1 LRPAAGWR
9 YRDWRKCLP
18 EIQDCLIEIFFC
30 IVHYRRQE
38 IILAPQA
45 AGAGIFSL
53 FTDYVADYV
62 ADCEPCELSRFVGID
77 GADHMAQKI
86 SDDDALLLA
95 QILRSFGLDETTSA
109 ARFVESLTFDAIFR
123 EEWERI
129 CGSQHQFDFYDRL
142 ADDIFDALENHGDL
156 ENSVRERAGQ
166 LLREIEARYASLLG
180 EIQAQYAWICKHVV
194 SMGSRRDGSKTEFLP
209 F

>member
-1 LRPAAGWR
+1 M
-9 YRDWRKCLP
+9 
-18 EIQDCLIEIFFC
+18 
-30 IVHYRRQE
+30 V
-38 IILAPQA
+38 
-45 AGAGIFSL
+45 
-53 FTDYVADYV
+53 
-62 ADCEPCELSRFVGID
+62 
-77 GADHMAQKI
+77 QKI

-95 QILRSFGLDETTSA
+95 QILRSFDLDETTSA

-129 CGSQHQFDFYDRL
+129 CGNQHQFYFYDRL

-180 EIQAQYAWICKHVV
+180 EIQAHYEWICKHMV
-194 SMGSRRDGSKTEFLP
+194 SMGSRRGGSKTEFLP

>member
-1 LRPAAGWR
+1 MPTGWR
-9 YRDWRKCLP
+9 CRDWRKCLP
-18 EIQDCLIEIFFC
+18 EIQDCLIETFFR

-38 IILAPQA
+38 IILASQA

-53 FTDYVADYV
+53 LTDCVTDCV
-62 ADCEPCELSRFVGID
+62 TDCEPCELSRFVGID
-77 GADHMAQKI
+77 GVDHMGQKI
-86 SDDDALLLA
+86 SDDDALSLA
-95 QILRSFGLDETTSA
+95 QILRSFDLDETTSA

-129 CGSQHQFDFYDRL
+129 CGSQYQFHFYDRL
-142 ADDIFDALENHGDL
+142 ADAIFDALENHGDL

-166 LLREIEARYASLLG
+166 LLREIEARYTSLLG
-180 EIQAQYAWICKHVV
+180 EIQAQYEWICKHIV